1 MRQRHPLNAL
11 RAFESAARHMS
22 FVGAAEELHVSAGA
36 ISHHI
41 KTLEDYLGVQLF
53 QRLPAGLLLTD
64 QGRLLRADLGVAFGQ
79 VDEAVQRLMRDSLR
93 GPLKISVAPVFA
105 VKWLLP
111 RLQSFTEKHPEI
123 DVLTSASMQPVDFHK
138 HGYDVAIR
146 FGATAPD
153 DLASHDLVAE
163 SVKPMFSP
171 RLLDGQHPLTEPDA
185 LRHHV
190 LLHNDSTRRSNTA
203 PTWRDWLDASGLT
216 DIPSDR
222 GPRFGQPDHAMQAA
236 LEGAGVVLGWC
247 SMAADDLAAG
257 RLIAPF
263 EPALPLGYA
272 FRLVYPKAFGTRPK
286 IIAFR
291 QWLLDAFSDLA

>member
-111 RLQSFTEKHPEI
+111 RLQSFT
-123 DVLTSASMQPVDFHK
+123 DVDIVAKSLKK
-138 HGYDVAIR
+138 HGYDAAIR

-203 PTWRDWLDASGLT
+203 TTWRDWLDASGLT

-236 LEGAGVVLGWC
+236 IEGAGVVLGWC
-247 SMAADDLAAG
+247 NMAADDLAAG

-272 FRLVYPKAFGTRPK
+272 FRLVYPKAFGKRPK